1 MLVPESAAGGAAAH
15 LKLPRPRE
23 QLVDLAVANTM
34 RRWDGGTMRR
44 RDGATVRRW
53 DGDAVTD
60 LAVGLAAE
68 VLPGP
73 EAGVFGV

>member
-1 MLVPESAAGGAAAH
+1 MLVSRSTAGGAAAH
-15 LKLPRPRE
+15 LELPRPRE

-34 RRWDGGTMRR
+34 RRWDGGTVQRW
-44 RDGATVRRW
+44 DGGTVRRW

-73 EAGVFGV
+73 ETGVFGV